1 MEFVDN
7 WLDTLPASL
16 TNELKPFT
24 KIDGQSVLI
33 NTVPAGKGRPRFTRR
48 GRCYTPEATKK
59 AEQQAHYSGQQQR
72 QGALMKGQ
80 IGVLVLAVFPVPVSW
95 SKKKRSAALA
105 GEIRPAVKPDF
116 DNVAKLY
123 CDALNGIVWED
134 DKQIV
139 DGRCIK
145 VYGQQPGVL
154 VLSWQ
159 L

>member
-1 MEFVDN
+1 MDTVEN
-7 WLDTLPASL
+7 WFSTLPEYL
-16 TNELKPFT
+16 KNELDLFT
-24 KIDGQSVLI
+24 KVYDQSVFI
-33 NTVPAGKGRPRFTRR
+33 NTIPAGKGRPRFSRR
-48 GRCYTPEATKK
+48 GHCYTPEATKK
-59 AEQQAHYSGQQQR
+59 AEQLAHYSGQQQR
-72 QGALMKGQ
+72 AGVLMTGQ

-95 SKKKRSAALA
+95 SKKKQTAARA
-105 GEIRPAVKPDF
+105 GIIRPAVKPDF

-123 CDALNGIVWED
+123 CDALNGIIWED

-145 VYGQQPGVL
+145 IYGQRPGVL